1 MLKILLFRDKPE
13 YISCQMIALPLKY
26 DFKPYAYGFQKDSPY
41 LPLFNHY
48 IKGMQERGAILKI
61 LENYVSQPQVCPDYT
76 GKPLGFDSCGAAFL
90 VFLIGPV
97 IGIILFIV
105 EFASTFCGGRW
116 TILEMYDKRPIE
128 NTPNSPKRI
137 KNTQVIKLKVEY
149 AYLKRDILYL
159 EKVLTEAKKKREIE
173 SGPISTT
180 LKVQN
185 FVSHETEIE

>member
-1 MLKILLFRDKPE
+1 MIDNTFFRDTPE
-13 YISCQMIALPLKY
+13 FISCQMIALPLKY

-90 VFLIGPV
+90 VFLSGPIIGL
-97 IGIILFIV
+97 ILFII

-116 TILEMYDKRPIE
+116 TILEMYDKKQIE

-137 KNTQVIKLKVEY
+137 KNSKVMTLKVEY
-149 AYLKRDILYL
+149 AYLKKDILYL
-159 EKVLTEAKKKREIE
+159 QKVLMELNNKHRNEFD
-173 SGPISTT
+173 SISTT
-180 LKVQN
+180 LQVHN
-185 FVSHETEIE
+185 FVSHETEVE